1 MPPARAASEGMA
13 GARSASENTKE
24 YVRPSVDLPNADTMM
39 YAMRLPRPVLMNP
52 RARKNA
58 SAMSHGISDENAL
71 NAALKG
77 SRPVT
82 MDTPRPIRAVAP
94 RGRG

>member
-1 MPPARAASEGMA
+1 
-13 GARSASENTKE
+13 
-24 YVRPSVDLPNADTMM
+24 M

-58 SAMSHGISDENAL
+58 SAMSQGISDEKAL
-71 NAALKG
+71 KAAEKG

-82 MDTPRPIRAVAP
+82 METPRPIRAVRTEGKRL
-94 RGRG
+94 RG

>member
-1 MPPARAASEGMA
+1 M
-13 GARSASENTKE
+13 
-24 YVRPSVDLPNADTMM
+24 DLPNMDTMM

-52 RARKNA
+52 LARKNA

-82 MDTPRPIRAVAP
+82 METPRPIKAVAP
-94 RGRG
+94 RGRGCEEVGRGEQGDGRQ

>member
-1 MPPARAASEGMA
+1 
-13 GARSASENTKE
+13 
-24 YVRPSVDLPNADTMM
+24 
-39 YAMRLPRPVLMNP
+39 
-52 RARKNA
+52 
-58 SAMSHGISDENAL
+58 MSHGISDENAL